1 MKVILF
7 SISSCFIIGL
17 LSFLPVIGGTTTE
30 FERWIRPNNNK
41 DNSNSADDL
50 QYGQIQQEQELSRI
64 LSDDAWLFYSTTTQ
78 EQTKQNNEAMMLSNF
93 VITGIVLFSAVFLF
107 AVYCMICGGDPR
119 AGARRA
125 AGGGAGGG
133 TGVVHGGGGGG
144 EGTGVVHGV
153 VLGVVHGDGGA
164 GFVGGGG
171 DCGGGGGGFGGGD
184 CGGGG
189 GGGDCGGGGGGGGG
203 GGCD

>member
-17 LSFLPVIGGTTTE
+17 FSFLPVIGGTTTE

-64 LSDDAWLFYSTTTQ
+64 LSDDDG
-78 EQTKQNNEAMMLSNF
+78 NNEAMMLSNF
-93 VITGIVLFSAVFLF
+93 VIIGIVLFSAVFLF

-125 AGGGAGGG
+125 GAAGARSAAGAAAVAAGGGAVG
-133 TGVVHGGGGGG
+133 TGTETGG
-144 EGTGVVHGV
+144 GTGVVHGV
-153 VLGVVHGDGGA
+153 VLGVVHGDGGV

-171 DCGGGGGGFGGGD
+171 HCDVGGGGF
-184 CGGGG
+184 GGGG
-189 GGGDCGGGGGGGGG
+189 GGGDCGGGGAGGGDCGG
-203 GGCD
+203 GGC